1 MPDTERQLELFDVVG
16 RPGRVA
22 RQETVGRF
30 LLHARYDQLV
40 LAGIGSLIGLTVVF
54 ACGVERG
61 KQFARAEQ
69 ALLSHQE
76 RTAPPPSMTGAGKP
90 PVANQP
96 LPTVPPEVAGAQ
108 KPAPPPAASTPQA
121 PKAKEPSKPA
131 FGKSR
136 YAVQVV
142 TYSRPGLAKQEVQRL
157 KKRGETAFL
166 VMREG
171 RTSVYVGP
179 FPSKRHADR
188 KLTKLKSRYQDCF
201 IRTL

>member
-1 MPDTERQLELFDVVG
+1 MG

-96 LPTVPPEVAGAQ
+96 LPAVPPAVTGAQ
-108 KPAPPPAASTPQA
+108 KSVPVPASTPQA
-121 PKAKEPSKPA
+121 PKAKEPRQPA

-157 KKRGETAFL
+157 KKRGETACP